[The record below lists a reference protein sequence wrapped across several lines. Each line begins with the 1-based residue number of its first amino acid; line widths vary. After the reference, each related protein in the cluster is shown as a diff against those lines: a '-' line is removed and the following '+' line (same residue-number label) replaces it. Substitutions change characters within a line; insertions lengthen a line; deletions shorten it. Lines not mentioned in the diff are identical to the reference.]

1 MKNFFSYLLSVLLII
16 SSSSS
21 IVHASEVENFLNSS
35 QIKITNQ
42 YAESFCNAKA
52 DHFFDGLDNEKTLK
66 YSYFKYIGI
75 QGKEKFSK
83 DFYDPLI
90 SQIREKCLISKE
102 EERELNEFFL
112 KGLVD

>member
-66 YSYFKYIGI
+66 YSYFKYIGF
-75 QGKEKFSK
+75 QNKDVFSNDIYK
-83 DFYDPLI
+83 QLI
-90 SQIREKCLISKE
+90 NVIREKCVITDKE
-102 EERELNEFFL
+102 IREIDKIIFN
-112 KGLVD
+112 KP

>member
-66 YSYFKYIGI
+66 YSYFKYIGL
-75 QGKEKFSK
+75 QNKEIFSMDMNK
-83 DFYDPLI
+83 KLI
-90 SQIREKCLISKE
+90 TQIREKCVISDKE
-102 EERELNEFFL
+102 IREINKIIFN
-112 KGLVD
+112 K

>member
-66 YSYFKYIGI
+66 NSYFKYIGL
-75 QGKEKFSK
+75 QNKEKFSK
-83 DFYDPLI
+83 DMYKQLI
-90 SQIREKCLISKE
+90 NQIREKCVITDKE
-102 EERELNEFFL
+102 IREITKIFFN
-112 KGLVD
+112 KS

>member
-52 DHFFDGLDNEKTLK
+52 DHFFDGLANEKTLK
-66 YSYFKYIGI
+66 YSYFKYIGLEN
-75 QGKEKFSK
+75 KEIFSK
-83 DFYDPLI
+83 DMNNKLI
-90 SQIREKCLISKE
+90 NQIREKCVITDKE
-102 EERELNEFFL
+102 VREINKIIFN
-112 KGLVD
+112 KS